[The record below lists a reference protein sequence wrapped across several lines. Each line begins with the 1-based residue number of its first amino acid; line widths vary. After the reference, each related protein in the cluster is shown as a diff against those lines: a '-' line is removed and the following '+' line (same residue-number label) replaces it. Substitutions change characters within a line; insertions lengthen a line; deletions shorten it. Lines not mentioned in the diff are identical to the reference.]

1 MKRAHAMPFG
11 AEHRGAGTRFRLW
24 APGVPRVRLELGREA
39 PRVLEM
45 RPQSGGWHELVVAG
59 VPPGEAYAFRVKD
72 DMPAVPDPASRFN
85 PWDVNGPS
93 AVVDPHA
100 YEWQDAGWRGRPWR
114 EAVVYELHV
123 GTFTPEG
130 TFLAAIGKLDHLR
143 DLGITCIELL
153 PLADFAG
160 RRNWG
165 YDGVLP
171 YAPDAA
177 YGAPSD
183 LKRLVDEAHRRGIMV
198 LIDVVYNH
206 FGPEGNYLPAY
217 VPEFFDPT
225 EQTPWGAAINFED
238 EHSRTVRDFFV
249 HNALYWLEEFHFDGL
264 RMDAV
269 HAIPDESPQHI
280 VLEIAEAIA
289 AGPGRSRHIHQVLE
303 NEHHQ
308 ASLLERGR
316 THATAQW
323 ADDFH
328 HGVHVLATGEGD
340 GYYGDYADRP
350 LWHLGRALA
359 EGFSYQGDFA
369 APRSGKPRGER
380 SGHLPPEAFV
390 LCLQNHDQV
399 GNRALG
405 ERLVTLTQPER
416 LRLGVAALCLAPQI
430 PLLFMGEEFGA
441 TTPFLFFCDFH
452 GDLAAAVRD
461 GRRREFAAFERFR
474 DARAR
479 DEIPD
484 PLAEQT
490 FAACKLRWD
499 DLGKDAHARW
509 LEHYRGLLATRARH
523 IVPRLGD
530 KPAEGRFRIVDDR
543 GLECSWTLADG
554 ARLHLRANFGDA
566 PVRLAR
572 GPGAPLHLEGDP
584 PDARGFAPWSGAWT
598 LEAA

>member
-1 MKRAHAMPFG
+1 MRRAHAMPFG
-11 AEHRGAGTRFRLW
+11 AEYRGAETRFRLW
-24 APGVPRVRLELGREA
+24 APGVERVRLELGRDK
-39 PRVLEM
+39 PKRLEM
-45 RPQSGGWHELVVAG
+45 RPQADGWHELVVRD
-59 VPPGEAYAFRVKD
+59 VLPGDAYAFRVKED
-72 DMPAVPDPASRFN
+72 LPAVPDPASRFN
-85 PWDVNGPS
+85 PWDVKGPS
-93 AVVDPHA
+93 AVVHPHA
-100 YEWQDAGWRGRPWR
+100 YEWQDTQWRGRPWR

-123 GTFTPEG
+123 GTFTSEG
-130 TFLAAIGKLDHLR
+130 TFLAAIEKLDHLQA
-143 DLGITCIELL
+143 LGITCIELL

-171 YAPDAA
+171 YAPDAS
-177 YGAPSD
+177 YGSPED
-183 LKRLVDEAHRRGIMV
+183 LKRLVDAAHARGIMV

-217 VPEFFDPT
+217 VPQFFDPT

-238 EHSRTVRDFFV
+238 EHSRTVRDFFL
-249 HNALYWLEEFHFDGL
+249 HNALYWLEEYHFDGL

-289 AGPGRSRHIHQVLE
+289 KGPGRERHIHQVLE

-308 ASLLERGR
+308 ASFLERGR

-328 HGVHVLATGEGD
+328 HGVHVLITGERD

-380 SGHLPPEAFV
+380 SSHLPPEAFV

-405 ERLVTLTQPER
+405 ERLAMLAKPEAMR
-416 LRLGVAALCLAPQI
+416 LAAATLCLAPSI
-430 PLLFMGEEFGA
+430 PMLFMGEEFGA
-441 TTPFLFFCDFH
+441 ATPFLFFCDFD
-452 GDLAAAVRD
+452 GDLARAVRE
-461 GRRREFAAFERFR
+461 GRRKEFAAFERFR
-474 DARAR
+474 DPQAR
-479 DEIPD
+479 EKIPD
-484 PLAEQT
+484 PLAELT
-490 FAACKLRWD
+490 FLASKLRWE
-499 DLGKDAHARW
+499 DLDKPQHSRC
-509 LEHYRGLLATRARH
+509 LQHYRGLLAARARH
-523 IVPRLGD
+523 IVPRLGER
-530 KPAEGRFRIVDDR
+530 PPEASFRIEGDS
-543 GLECSWTLADG
+543 GLACTWTLDG
-554 ARLHLRANFGDA
+554 ARLHLRANFGDREVELT
-566 PVRLAR
+566 P
-572 GPGAPLHLEGDP
+572 GPGDLVHLEGDP
-584 PDARGFAPWSGAWT
+584 PRARTLAPWSGAWT
-598 LEAA
+598 LEAP